1 MQQLGKIFQKFR
13 KARGLS
19 LKEISKAGLSTS
31 QLSRF
36 EHGESDMTIT
46 KFMQALDE
54 INLSITEFMY
64 VAHEFQLD
72 ELSELLNKVNEYVRV
87 NDVVAL
93 KRLLISLLE
102 NENKQTKFWKLNIIL
117 VKSKLQKITGK
128 SYCSNQEVTQ
138 LTEYLFEMEYW
149 GHYELLLFMNTLD
162 ILDHQSFMLLSREM
176 VRRSDFYK
184 SIPENRYLVSM
195 MLLQGYLAC
204 IEQDELTDALYFEQ
218 RLKDCFFTEVEIYE
232 RLIFYFGKNLYQYK
246 KTENYKSL
254 IEVHKCLGVMRLVSS
269 DHLAT
274 FYEQYLKNITLK

>member
-54 INLSITEFMY
+54 INLSITE
-64 VAHEFQLD
+64 
-72 ELSELLNKVNEYVRV
+72 
-87 NDVVAL
+87 
-93 KRLLISLLE
+93 
-102 NENKQTKFWKLNIIL
+102 
-117 VKSKLQKITGK
+117 
-128 SYCSNQEVTQ
+128 

-162 ILDHQSFMLLSREM
+162 ILNHQSFMLLSREM

-184 SIPENRYLVSM
+184 YIPENRYLISM
-195 MLLQGYLAC
+195 MLLQGYLVC
-204 IEQDELTDALYFEQ
+204 IKQDELTDALYFEQ

-254 IEVHKCLGVMRLVSS
+254 IEVHKCLGVMRLG
-269 DHLAT
+269 
-274 FYEQYLKNITLK
+274 KG